1 MVHRGIGDVEREPGD
16 TTVHQDSEV
25 IAEIGTSETQGPHA
39 GDYENIP
46 CQEETYSGILY
57 SIRLQDVECGLVS
70 ESLLVKIVSDD
81 AQRED
86 NDGKEVAAV
95 TGITA
100 EELGEDFVVV
110 FCRAELETVSRVK
123 VRVCTLTR
131 NNAIPTKLAIVA
143 TETSTSVMEASTY
156 FQKMGLNVM
165 ETAATN

>member
-1 MVHRGIGDVEREPGD
+1 
-16 TTVHQDSEV
+16 
-25 IAEIGTSETQGPHA
+25 
-39 GDYENIP
+39 
-46 CQEETYSGILY
+46 
-57 SIRLQDVECGLVS
+57 LQDVECRLVS

-100 EELGEDFVVV
+100 EELAEDFVVV

-156 FQKMGLNVM
+156 FQKMGLNVI